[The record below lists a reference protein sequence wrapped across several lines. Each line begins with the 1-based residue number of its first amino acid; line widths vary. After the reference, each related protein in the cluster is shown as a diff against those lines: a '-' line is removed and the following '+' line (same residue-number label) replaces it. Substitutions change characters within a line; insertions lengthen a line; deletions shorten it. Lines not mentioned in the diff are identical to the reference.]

1 MLIHYINYSTY
12 IGSKIFSKLMKGG
25 GVKRWSNE
33 FVEGEWSRVS
43 KLRKDGVFEM
53 SYNLKCRGCS
63 AKSLTANW
71 F

>member
-1 MLIHYINYSTY
+1 MN
-12 IGSKIFSKLMKGG
+12 GG
-25 GVKRWSNE
+25 GVKRWSNG
-33 FVEGEWSRVS
+33 FVKGEWSCVT